1 MRGTQHKRNGIEIEA
16 YFDKYALKRAM
27 RNKGLDCRMED
38 YNHTTRTWWK
48 IVPDGSVSDGGE
60 LVSPPLK
67 GRDGKKQIKL
77 ACEALKEVGARVDS
91 RCGLHV
97 HIDVNGSAFNKEQV
111 INIPKIYERYENFLD
126 KLMPRSRR
134 SVNNAYCRTLKGY
147 THEANQYVEWRTEQD
162 GNYTVAQIA
171 EGPLGTRYKKVNLF
185 SYVKYGTVEFR
196 HHSGTIE
203 FGKIMNWI
211 RICQAIV
218 KASQDNVVVP
228 DDGENGDFREFQ
240 NVIGKYLSDKKV
252 VYKHIVKR
260 YKKFVRDGL
269 NPENEEIESLVA

>member
-48 IVPDGSVSDGGE
+48 IVPDGSVSGGGE

-134 SVNNAYCRTLKGY
+134 SVNNTYCRTLKGY
-147 THEANQYVEWRTEQD
+147 THEVNQYVEWRTEQD

-171 EGPLGTRYKKVNLF
+171 ERALGTRYKKVNLF

-203 FGKIMNWI
+203 FRKIMNWI